1 MKEPILLIA
10 IFQAIAILALIYSR
24 HGLRARHISAKVT
37 LNRVASERDTFRY
50 WGQRLALKH
59 QGDPDADKFLEADK
73 MKGDSEW
80 TLKKNSSI

>member
-1 MKEPILLIA
+1 MKDPIPLIA

-24 HGLRARHISAKVT
+24 HALRARHISAKT
-37 LNRVASERDTFRY
+37 ALNRVASERDTFRY

-59 QGDPDADKFLEADK
+59 RGDPDADKFLEADET
-73 MKGDSEW
+73 KGNSEW